1 MMKSSDEC
9 VISKK
14 IDSENFSDRQISY
27 SIYIIRCIAI
37 LSVIAAH
44 VNIVDNSNCLST
56 LITHIWGVLSCFGV
70 PAFLIT
76 GGYYYHR
83 DKNDSK
89 IYWQKKL
96 HSVIIPWVI
105 ASFVTYS
112 VFSFLRQ
119 SLSVVDYFKWFI
131 GSGTFHYY
139 MTIYVV
145 MLVIFKFI
153 RRTPYLVALI
163 ILMFGSLFLEQ
174 LHFYGNYGGFGMT
187 KYLNPLNWVGYFAF
201 GILIKKYGLE
211 KKVKNWVIVVSFV
224 ALLFLS
230 LIECRLNELSYFSL
244 FNPLTQTFLLI
255 SIYGLIKYLFNIKFI
270 RCEDGGGIMLFV
282 AQNSLVI
289 YLYHMQIVQFIL
301 NRLPKF
307 GWTQLIKPVLGLVIM
322 TLLVYVACFIL
333 KRFSYGSNIMKC
345 VGLKYSVPGKNYEH
359 KNRLL

>member
-1 MMKSSDEC
+1 MMPVSS
-9 VISKK
+9 SSALS
-14 IDSENFSDRQISY
+14 IDGGGLSDREISQ
-27 SIYIIRCIAI
+27 SVYIIRFIAI

-44 VNIVDNSNCLST
+44 VNIVDNSNYLSC
-56 LITHIWGVLSCFGV
+56 LITHIWAVLSCFGV

-83 DKNDSK
+83 EKNDSRIFWK
-89 IYWQKKL
+89 KKL

-105 ASFVTYS
+105 ASLVTYT
-112 VFSFLRQ
+112 VAAFLRH

-153 RRTPYLVALI
+153 RKTPYLVALI
-163 ILMFGSLFLEQ
+163 IIMFGSLFLEQ
-174 LHFYGNYGGFGMT
+174 SHIYGNYGGFGMT
-187 KYLNPLNWVGYFAF
+187 KYLNPLNWTGYFAL
-201 GILIKKYGLE
+201 GILIKKYNLE
-211 KKVKNWVIVVSFV
+211 KKVNNWVVGVSFV

-255 SIYGLIKYLFNIKFI
+255 FIFGLIKCLFKTKF
-270 RCEDGGGIMLFV
+270 RFGKKGGGIMLFV
-282 AQNSLVI
+282 AQNSLII
-289 YLYHMQIVQFIL
+289 YLYHIQIVQSIL
-301 NRLPKF
+301 NRLPKI
-307 GWTQLIKPVLGLVIM
+307 WLTQLIRPVLGLVIM
-322 TLLVYVACFIL
+322 TLLVYVASFIL
-333 KRFSYGSNIMKC
+333 KRFSFGSNIMKC

-359 KNRLL
+359 KDCL